1 MNSGGKVVDDD
12 DMTDSTDEEA
22 PAAAE
27 PRPSIMSDRARLIL
41 LSFTMLFLELALI
54 RWSGS
59 NVLYLSYFSNFV
71 LLGSFLG
78 IGIGFLRANQPR
90 DLSQYAP
97 VSLAALVL
105 FVWFAPIDIKIGG
118 TGSNVFIGG
127 NSSLSGLP
135 REVILPVIFILVA
148 VTLAFIAEGVARTF
162 SKFEPLDAYKYDLM
176 GSILGIIGFSVVSF
190 LRVPPIG
197 WGLIVAAVFVAVR
210 LPMPDRREL
219 AVVLIPLVLVL
230 GVLGR
235 ESLSENTYWSPYY
248 KVKAV
253 PTGPEGNLFVFVNR
267 IGHQLHQE
275 VVETDDDAGV
285 GGPLGTRVY
294 DMAKPADLDE
304 VLIIGAGGGNDV
316 AAALMKGAKH
326 VDAVEIDP
334 KLYELGKAEHPNKPY
349 DDPRVDIHIDDGRAF
364 LERTNKK
371 YDLILLALP
380 DSLTLVSGQSSLR
393 LESYLFTKEALAT
406 ARQQLTPD
414 GAFAMYNYY
423 REDWLTDRFAGT
435 LNEVYGETPCE
446 SSVGRGDVKFA
457 IFVASN
463 ESSSLD
469 CPGSGGQLGAPRK
482 WEPLTSD
489 VAGPATDDHP
499 FPYLREDTLPTFYVG
514 TILLILLASLLM
526 IRGAA
531 GSLKPMLQY
540 ADLFFMGLAFLL
552 LQTKGVV
559 QFALLFGTTWFV
571 NALVFLGVLISVL
584 IAVFIS
590 QRFTIRR
597 PEPLY
602 VLLFAG
608 LVLAWVV
615 PLDALLELDVVPRF
629 IVATAVAF
637 LPIFTANLVFAQR
650 FKDTASSTTAF
661 GANLLGAMV
670 GGLLEYSALIVGYRS
685 LLIFAALAY
694 GLAFYLGRRHTGVAA
709 A

>member
-1 MNSGGKVVDDD
+1 MNSGGKVVDDE
-12 DMTDSTDEEA
+12 DMTDITDEEA
-22 PAAAE
+22 TAEAE
-27 PRPSIMSDRARLIL
+27 PRPSIMSDRVRLIL
-41 LSFTMLFLELALI
+41 LSFIMLFVELALI

-90 DLSQYAP
+90 DLSPYAP
-97 VSLAALVL
+97 LSLAALVL

-135 REVILPVIFILVA
+135 REVILPVIFVLVA
-148 VTLAFIAEGVARTF
+148 VTLALIAEGVARTF
-162 SKFEPLDAYKYDLM
+162 ARFEPLDAYKYDLM
-176 GSILGIIGFSVVSF
+176 GSILGIVGFSVLSF

-197 WGLIVAAVFVAVR
+197 WGLIAAAVLIATQ
-210 LPMPDRREL
+210 LPMPDRRQAL
-219 AVVLIPLVLVL
+219 VMIVPLILVL

-235 ESLSENTYWSPYY
+235 ESISSNTYWSPYY

-253 PTGPEGNLFVFVNR
+253 PTGDEGNLFVYVNR
-267 IGHQLHQE
+267 IGHQLHQN
-275 VVETDDDAGV
+275 VTETDDDAGV
-285 GGPLGTRVY
+285 TGPLGTRVY
-294 DMAKPADLDE
+294 AMAKPPELND

-334 KLYELGKAEHPNKPY
+334 KLYELGRDKHPNQPY

-371 YDLILLALP
+371 YDLIMLALP

-406 ARQQLTPD
+406 AREQLTPT
-414 GAFAMYNYY
+414 GVFAMYNYY

-435 LNEVYGETPCE
+435 LNEVYGSTPCE
-446 SSVGRGDVKFA
+446 SSIGRGDVKFA
-457 IFVASN
+457 MFVASN
-463 ESSSLD
+463 DESSLD
-469 CPGSGGQLGAPRK
+469 CAGSGGDLGAPRK
-482 WEPLTSD
+482 WEPLTDD
-489 VAGPATDDHP
+489 VASPATDDHP
-499 FPYLREDTLPTFYVG
+499 FPYLREDTLPTFYLA
-514 TILLILLASLLM
+514 TIVLILLVSLLM
-526 IRGAA
+526 IRGSA
-531 GSLKPMLQY
+531 GSLKPMLRY

-552 LQTKGVV
+552 LETKSVV

-584 IAVFIS
+584 IAVFVS
-590 QRFTIRR
+590 QRFTIKR

-602 VLLFAG
+602 VLLAAG

-615 PLDALLELDVVPRF
+615 PLDTLLELDVVPRF
-629 IVATAVAF
+629 IAATAIAF
-637 LPIFTANLVFAQR
+637 LPIFSANLVFAQR

-670 GGLLEYSALIVGYRS
+670 GGLLEYSALVIGYKS
-685 LLIFAALAY
+685 LLLVAAVAY
-694 GLAFYLGRRHTGVAA
+694 GLAFVLGRRHTAA
-709 A
+709 APA